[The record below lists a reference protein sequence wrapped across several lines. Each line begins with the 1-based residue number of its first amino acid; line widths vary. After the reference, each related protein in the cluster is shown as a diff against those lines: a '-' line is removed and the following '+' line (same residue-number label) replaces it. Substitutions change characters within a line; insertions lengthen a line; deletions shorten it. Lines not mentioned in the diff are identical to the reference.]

1 MKTVIASTLIT
12 SALQA
17 AIGKWN
23 DQTTL
28 EARGR
33 YGAEVGRI
41 QKAHAHQCDVIKQK
55 HAAVC
60 QQVTIPSVFCHIAT
74 SSIHSPMASQYSL
87 FSPCTCAAVCHVTAF
102 ATFPNVQPPDMSHA
116 CLCPGF
122 GLAGAHLCSQFSTA

>member
-1 MKTVIASTLIT
+1 MERQSETGDCVNMIT

-60 QQVTIPSVFCHIAT
+60 QQVTIT
-74 SSIHSPMASQYSL
+74 L
-87 FSPCTCAAVCHVTAF
+87 
-102 ATFPNVQPPDMSHA
+102 
-116 CLCPGF
+116 CLLPF
-122 GLAGAHLCSQFSTA
+122 R